1 MKNLISNTYQN
12 IQEKQDIIWKNQ
24 RLDVILEYRSIFSP
38 PLNFITYIFDA
49 INNNDSKYERNAKF
63 ESKHCYF
70 FTIYGNLKK
79 LNIFK

>member
-49 INNNDSKYERNAKF
+49 INNNSDNNNENNTKF
-63 ESKHCYF
+63 ESKHYYF
-70 FTIYGNLKK
+70 LQFMEILK
-79 LNIFK
+79 N